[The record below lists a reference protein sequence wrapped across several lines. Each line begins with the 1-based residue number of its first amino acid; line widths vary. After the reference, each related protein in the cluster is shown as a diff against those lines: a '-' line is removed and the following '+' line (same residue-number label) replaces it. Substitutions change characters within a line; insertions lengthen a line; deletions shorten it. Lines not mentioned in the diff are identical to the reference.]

1 MGEIFTHTFEP
12 IFDKNSEILV
22 LGSFPSVKSRE
33 NNFYYAHPQNRFWR
47 VVASV
52 YSCPVPKTVE
62 EKKNMLLSNKIAVW
76 DVIKSCEITGSAD
89 STIKSVIPNDLSE
102 ILSVADIKKIYANGK
117 TAQSFTE
124 MFLQFWNAF
133 ADWTPEETNFTPP
146 EQDGIEEV
154 PDGYVL
160 SYCDSPISPE
170 AVSNNLYIDLLSLAV
185 GTDNHRLPRLYLGHI
200 VRLPCAQRLQLPH
213 HMRVVDDAAQHDAAA
228 LLPGGLLRQLHRPL
242 HAVAEPGGFGQYHRH
257 GTPPN
262 S

>member
-1 MGEIFTHTFEP
+1 MGEIFTHTFAP

-117 TAQSFTE
+117 TAQSLYNKYIKNSTGFDIISLPSTSPA
-124 MFLQFWNAF
+124 NA
-133 ADWTPEETNFTPP
+133 A
-146 EQDGIEEV
+146 
-154 PDGYVL
+154 Y
-160 SYCDSPISPE
+160 
-170 AVSNNLYIDLLSLAV
+170 SLEKLIKEWKII
-185 GTDNHRLPRLYLGHI
+185 NEYNRNCL
-200 VRLPCAQRLQLPH
+200 
-213 HMRVVDDAAQHDAAA
+213 
-228 LLPGGLLRQLHRPL
+228 
-242 HAVAEPGGFGQYHRH
+242 
-257 GTPPN
+257 
-262 S
+262 

>member
-12 IFDKNSEILV
+12 IFDKNSEMLV

-117 TAQSFTE
+117 TAQSLYNKYIKKNTGFDIISLPSTSPA
-124 MFLQFWNAF
+124 NA
-133 ADWTPEETNFTPP
+133 A
-146 EQDGIEEV
+146 
-154 PDGYVL
+154 Y
-160 SYCDSPISPE
+160 
-170 AVSNNLYIDLLSLAV
+170 SLEKLIKEWKII
-185 GTDNHRLPRLYLGHI
+185 NEYNRN
-200 VRLPCAQRLQLPH
+200 C
-213 HMRVVDDAAQHDAAA
+213 M
-228 LLPGGLLRQLHRPL
+228 
-242 HAVAEPGGFGQYHRH
+242 
-257 GTPPN
+257 
-262 S
+262 

>member
-12 IFDKNSEILV
+12 IFDKSSEILV

-89 STIKSVIPNDLSE
+89 STIKSVITNDLSE

-117 TAQSFTE
+117 TAQSLYNKYIKKNTGFDIISLPSTSPA
-124 MFLQFWNAF
+124 NA
-133 ADWTPEETNFTPP
+133 A
-146 EQDGIEEV
+146 
-154 PDGYVL
+154 Y
-160 SYCDSPISPE
+160 
-170 AVSNNLYIDLLSLAV
+170 SLEKLIKEWKII
-185 GTDNHRLPRLYLGHI
+185 NEYNRNCL
-200 VRLPCAQRLQLPH
+200 
-213 HMRVVDDAAQHDAAA
+213 
-228 LLPGGLLRQLHRPL
+228 
-242 HAVAEPGGFGQYHRH
+242 
-257 GTPPN
+257 
-262 S
+262 

>member
-1 MGEIFTHTFEP
+1 MGEIFTHAFEP

-62 EKKNMLLSNKIAVW
+62 EKKNMLLSNKIAMW

-117 TAQSFTE
+117 TAQSLYNKYIKKNTGVDIIS
-124 MFLQFWNAF
+124 LPSTSPANA
-133 ADWTPEETNFTPP
+133 A
-146 EQDGIEEV
+146 
-154 PDGYVL
+154 Y
-160 SYCDSPISPE
+160 
-170 AVSNNLYIDLLSLAV
+170 SLEKLIKEWKII
-185 GTDNHRLPRLYLGHI
+185 NEYNRNCL
-200 VRLPCAQRLQLPH
+200 
-213 HMRVVDDAAQHDAAA
+213 
-228 LLPGGLLRQLHRPL
+228 
-242 HAVAEPGGFGQYHRH
+242 
-257 GTPPN
+257 
-262 S
+262 

>member
-52 YSCPVPKTVE
+52 YSCPVPSSVE

-117 TAQSFTE
+117 TAQSLYNKYIKKNTGVDIIS
-124 MFLQFWNAF
+124 LPSTSPANA
-133 ADWTPEETNFTPP
+133 A
-146 EQDGIEEV
+146 
-154 PDGYVL
+154 Y
-160 SYCDSPISPE
+160 
-170 AVSNNLYIDLLSLAV
+170 SLEKLIKEWKII
-185 GTDNHRLPRLYLGHI
+185 NEYNRNCL
-200 VRLPCAQRLQLPH
+200 
-213 HMRVVDDAAQHDAAA
+213 
-228 LLPGGLLRQLHRPL
+228 
-242 HAVAEPGGFGQYHRH
+242 
-257 GTPPN
+257 
-262 S
+262 

>member
-117 TAQSFTE
+117 TAQSLYNKYIKKNIGFDIISLPSTSPA
-124 MFLQFWNAF
+124 NA
-133 ADWTPEETNFTPP
+133 A
-146 EQDGIEEV
+146 
-154 PDGYVL
+154 Y
-160 SYCDSPISPE
+160 
-170 AVSNNLYIDLLSLAV
+170 SLEKLIKEWKII
-185 GTDNHRLPRLYLGHI
+185 NEYYRNCL
-200 VRLPCAQRLQLPH
+200 
-213 HMRVVDDAAQHDAAA
+213 
-228 LLPGGLLRQLHRPL
+228 
-242 HAVAEPGGFGQYHRH
+242 
-257 GTPPN
+257 
-262 S
+262 

>member
-12 IFDKNSEILV
+12 IFDKNSEMLV

-117 TAQSFTE
+117 TAQSLYNKYIKKNTGVDIIS
-124 MFLQFWNAF
+124 LPSTSPANA
-133 ADWTPEETNFTPP
+133 A
-146 EQDGIEEV
+146 
-154 PDGYVL
+154 Y
-160 SYCDSPISPE
+160 
-170 AVSNNLYIDLLSLAV
+170 SLEKLIKEWKII
-185 GTDNHRLPRLYLGHI
+185 NEYNRNCL
-200 VRLPCAQRLQLPH
+200 
-213 HMRVVDDAAQHDAAA
+213 
-228 LLPGGLLRQLHRPL
+228 
-242 HAVAEPGGFGQYHRH
+242 
-257 GTPPN
+257 
-262 S
+262 

>member
-76 DVIKSCEITGSAD
+76 DVIRSCEITGSAD
-89 STIKSVIPNDLSE
+89 STIKSVIPNDLSG

-117 TAQSFTE
+117 TAQSLYNKYIKKNTGVDIIS
-124 MFLQFWNAF
+124 LPSTSPANA
-133 ADWTPEETNFTPP
+133 A
-146 EQDGIEEV
+146 
-154 PDGYVL
+154 Y
-160 SYCDSPISPE
+160 
-170 AVSNNLYIDLLSLAV
+170 SLEKLIKEWIII
-185 GTDNHRLPRLYLGHI
+185 NEYNRNCL
-200 VRLPCAQRLQLPH
+200 
-213 HMRVVDDAAQHDAAA
+213 
-228 LLPGGLLRQLHRPL
+228 
-242 HAVAEPGGFGQYHRH
+242 
-257 GTPPN
+257 
-262 S
+262 

>member
-117 TAQSFTE
+117 TAQSLYNKYIKKNTGVDIIS
-124 MFLQFWNAF
+124 LPSTSPANA
-133 ADWTPEETNFTPP
+133 AYSLEKLIKEWKIINE
-146 EQDGIEEV
+146 
-154 PDGYVL
+154 
-160 SYCDSPISPE
+160 
-170 AVSNNLYIDLLSLAV
+170 NNR
-185 GTDNHRLPRLYLGHI
+185 N
-200 VRLPCAQRLQLPH
+200 C
-213 HMRVVDDAAQHDAAA
+213 M
-228 LLPGGLLRQLHRPL
+228 
-242 HAVAEPGGFGQYHRH
+242 
-257 GTPPN
+257 
-262 S
+262 

>member
-52 YSCPVPKTVE
+52 YSCPVPKTVG

-117 TAQSFTE
+117 TAQSLYNKYIKKNTGFDIISLPSTSPA
-124 MFLQFWNAF
+124 NA
-133 ADWTPEETNFTPP
+133 A
-146 EQDGIEEV
+146 
-154 PDGYVL
+154 Y
-160 SYCDSPISPE
+160 
-170 AVSNNLYIDLLSLAV
+170 SLEKLIKEWKII
-185 GTDNHRLPRLYLGHI
+185 NEYNRN
-200 VRLPCAQRLQLPH
+200 C
-213 HMRVVDDAAQHDAAA
+213 M
-228 LLPGGLLRQLHRPL
+228 
-242 HAVAEPGGFGQYHRH
+242 
-257 GTPPN
+257 
-262 S
+262 

>member
-1 MGEIFTHTFEP
+1 MKFFLKYYILINVIFQVKKQILTGDDGMGEIFTHTFEP

-76 DVIKSCEITGSAD
+76 DVIRSCEITGSAD

-117 TAQSFTE
+117 TAQSLYNKYIKKNTGVDIIS
-124 MFLQFWNAF
+124 LPSTSPANA
-133 ADWTPEETNFTPP
+133 
-146 EQDGIEEV
+146 
-154 PDGYVL
+154 
-160 SYCDSPISPE
+160 SY
-170 AVSNNLYIDLLSLAV
+170 SLEKLIKEWKII
-185 GTDNHRLPRLYLGHI
+185 NEYNRNCL
-200 VRLPCAQRLQLPH
+200 
-213 HMRVVDDAAQHDAAA
+213 
-228 LLPGGLLRQLHRPL
+228 
-242 HAVAEPGGFGQYHRH
+242 
-257 GTPPN
+257 
-262 S
+262 

>member
-1 MGEIFTHTFEP
+1 MGKIFTHTFEP

-76 DVIKSCEITGSAD
+76 DVIRSCEITGSAD

-117 TAQSFTE
+117 TAQSLYNKYIKKNTGVDIIS
-124 MFLQFWNAF
+124 LPSTSPANA
-133 ADWTPEETNFTPP
+133 A
-146 EQDGIEEV
+146 
-154 PDGYVL
+154 Y
-160 SYCDSPISPE
+160 
-170 AVSNNLYIDLLSLAV
+170 SLEKLIKEWKII
-185 GTDNHRLPRLYLGHI
+185 NEYNRN
-200 VRLPCAQRLQLPH
+200 C
-213 HMRVVDDAAQHDAAA
+213 M
-228 LLPGGLLRQLHRPL
+228 
-242 HAVAEPGGFGQYHRH
+242 
-257 GTPPN
+257 
-262 S
+262 

>member
-89 STIKSVIPNDLSE
+89 STIKSVTPNDLSE
-102 ILSVADIKKIYANGK
+102 ILSAADIKKIYANGK
-117 TAQSFTE
+117 TAQ
-124 MFLQFWNAF
+124 
-133 ADWTPEETNFTPP
+133 
-146 EQDGIEEV
+146 
-154 PDGYVL
+154 
-160 SYCDSPISPE
+160 
-170 AVSNNLYIDLLSLAV
+170 
-185 GTDNHRLPRLYLGHI
+185 RLYNKYI
-200 VRLPCAQRLQLPH
+200 KKNTDIDIIALPSTSPAN
-213 HMRVVDDAAQHDAAA
+213 AAYS
-228 LLPGGLLRQLHRPL
+228 LEKLIKEWKIINEYNRNCL
-242 HAVAEPGGFGQYHRH
+242 
-257 GTPPN
+257 
-262 S
+262 

>member
-117 TAQSFTE
+117 TAQSLYNKYIKKNTGIDIIS
-124 MFLQFWNAF
+124 LPSTSPANA
-133 ADWTPEETNFTPP
+133 AYTLEKLIKEWKIINEYNRN
-146 EQDGIEEV
+146 
-154 PDGYVL
+154 
-160 SYCDSPISPE
+160 C
-170 AVSNNLYIDLLSLAV
+170 
-185 GTDNHRLPRLYLGHI
+185 
-200 VRLPCAQRLQLPH
+200 
-213 HMRVVDDAAQHDAAA
+213 M
-228 LLPGGLLRQLHRPL
+228 
-242 HAVAEPGGFGQYHRH
+242 
-257 GTPPN
+257 
-262 S
+262 

>member
-33 NNFYYAHPQNRFWR
+33 NNFYYAHPQNRFWK

-117 TAQSFTE
+117 TAQSLYNKYIKKNTGVDIIS
-124 MFLQFWNAF
+124 LPSTSPANA
-133 ADWTPEETNFTPP
+133 A
-146 EQDGIEEV
+146 
-154 PDGYVL
+154 Y
-160 SYCDSPISPE
+160 
-170 AVSNNLYIDLLSLAV
+170 SLEKLIKEWKII
-185 GTDNHRLPRLYLGHI
+185 NEYNRNCL
-200 VRLPCAQRLQLPH
+200 
-213 HMRVVDDAAQHDAAA
+213 
-228 LLPGGLLRQLHRPL
+228 
-242 HAVAEPGGFGQYHRH
+242 
-257 GTPPN
+257 
-262 S
+262 

>member
-117 TAQSFTE
+117 TAQSLYNKYIKKSTDFDIISLPSTSPA
-124 MFLQFWNAF
+124 NA
-133 ADWTPEETNFTPP
+133 A
-146 EQDGIEEV
+146 
-154 PDGYVL
+154 Y
-160 SYCDSPISPE
+160 
-170 AVSNNLYIDLLSLAV
+170 SLEKLIKEWKII
-185 GTDNHRLPRLYLGHI
+185 NEYNRNCL
-200 VRLPCAQRLQLPH
+200 
-213 HMRVVDDAAQHDAAA
+213 
-228 LLPGGLLRQLHRPL
+228 
-242 HAVAEPGGFGQYHRH
+242 
-257 GTPPN
+257 
-262 S
+262 

>member
-76 DVIKSCEITGSAD
+76 DVIRSCEITGSAD

-117 TAQSFTE
+117 TAQSLYNKYIKKNTGVDIIS
-124 MFLQFWNAF
+124 LPSTSPANA
-133 ADWTPEETNFTPP
+133 AYSLEKLIKEWKIINE
-146 EQDGIEEV
+146 
-154 PDGYVL
+154 
-160 SYCDSPISPE
+160 
-170 AVSNNLYIDLLSLAV
+170 NNR
-185 GTDNHRLPRLYLGHI
+185 N
-200 VRLPCAQRLQLPH
+200 C
-213 HMRVVDDAAQHDAAA
+213 M
-228 LLPGGLLRQLHRPL
+228 
-242 HAVAEPGGFGQYHRH
+242 
-257 GTPPN
+257 
-262 S
+262 

>member
-89 STIKSVIPNDLSE
+89 SAIKSVIPNDLSE

-117 TAQSFTE
+117 TAQSLYNKYIKKNTGFDIISLPSTSPA
-124 MFLQFWNAF
+124 NA
-133 ADWTPEETNFTPP
+133 A
-146 EQDGIEEV
+146 
-154 PDGYVL
+154 Y
-160 SYCDSPISPE
+160 
-170 AVSNNLYIDLLSLAV
+170 SLEKLIKEWKII
-185 GTDNHRLPRLYLGHI
+185 NEYNRN
-200 VRLPCAQRLQLPH
+200 C
-213 HMRVVDDAAQHDAAA
+213 M
-228 LLPGGLLRQLHRPL
+228 
-242 HAVAEPGGFGQYHRH
+242 
-257 GTPPN
+257 
-262 S
+262 

>member
-1 MGEIFTHTFEP
+1 MGEIFTHTFKP

-117 TAQSFTE
+117 TAQSLYNKYIKKNTGVDIIS
-124 MFLQFWNAF
+124 LPSTSPANA
-133 ADWTPEETNFTPP
+133 A
-146 EQDGIEEV
+146 
-154 PDGYVL
+154 Y
-160 SYCDSPISPE
+160 
-170 AVSNNLYIDLLSLAV
+170 SLEKLIKEWKII
-185 GTDNHRLPRLYLGHI
+185 NEYNRNCL
-200 VRLPCAQRLQLPH
+200 
-213 HMRVVDDAAQHDAAA
+213 
-228 LLPGGLLRQLHRPL
+228 
-242 HAVAEPGGFGQYHRH
+242 
-257 GTPPN
+257 
-262 S
+262 